1 MIALLGACSS
11 GDDGDVTATAS
22 STSSAAAAPTTTAG
36 AGATAQCDDQSFTP
50 NTEDIANHI
59 VATGLSCKDA
69 EAFVG
74 KVGPLVGAT
83 GGPANISVAGFACVR
98 TREDDGTYG
107 LPSSDY
113 ECTSGDKKVTFH
125 RT

>member
-1 MIALLGACSS
+1 VVALLGACSS
-11 GDDGDVTATAS
+11 GDDGDVAAIAS
-22 STSSAAAAPTTTAG
+22 STTAAPAPTTTAG
-36 AGATAQCDDQSFTP
+36 GGATTQCDDLSFTP
-50 NTEDIANHI
+50 NSEDIANHI
-59 VATGLSCKDA
+59 VATGLPCLEA

-83 GGPANISVAGFACVR
+83 GGPANIAVAGYACVR